1 MAMKAASDSA
11 GNDMATLLGAPF
23 SPEFRLDLTLE
34 PRALRH
40 DTFCYDKAL
49 KLFA

>member
-1 MAMKAASDSA
+1 MKSAFDSA
-11 GNDMATLLGAPF
+11 RDGVTIGLRAVRFRRNCASGAA
-23 SPEFRLDLTLE
+23 LE
-34 PRALRH
+34 SGTLRH